1 MTNENTKEI
10 KLLHSNEP
18 SKTVYEV
25 IQWCRDEATSERD
38 KGDRFERAARYYL
51 LNDPLWSARL
61 EDVWLWKNAP
71 THDGADIGIDLVA
84 KDAEDGTY
92 WAIQCKCYD
101 ENTTLDYKTVST
113 FYGATGNKDTYGHN
127 MLISTTENL
136 TSHLDKVA
144 SEWDT
149 VRLFPGQMDE
159 ASIEWEPFLEGTEAA
174 PRKTYDPLPHQRR
187 AIDDCIKG
195 FEKNDRGK
203 LIMACGT
210 GKTLTSLRL
219 AEEMLEPG
227 AYILFLAPSIS
238 LVGQTLRAWANQARL
253 PLKCA
258 VVCSDAKASDAGV
271 DAWESSLSDIP
282 YPATTDPHEL
292 YKQMKS
298 SIANGLN
305 VIFSTYQSIQVV
317 VDAQN
322 LGLSPFDLII
332 CDEAHR
338 TTGAKDVGT
347 SKQEQ
352 TEFVKVHD
360 NAIVSGKKR
369 LYMTATPRIYGEQA
383 KKRAKEEDYVI
394 SSMDDESIY
403 GKEFHRLKFGTAVDE
418 GLLTDYKVIAL
429 TVSEDVV
436 SQIYQQAMAND
447 EGFEIPDAAKIIGCW
462 KGLAGEGEGGA
473 GHALKNAVA
482 FCTTI
487 AESKRIQE
495 YFKRVVDA
503 YIEHEKEQESPT
515 PLLRCDIEHVDGTM
529 DSSERKAKLK
539 WLAETEDKTKD
550 GEEVCHILSNARCL
564 AEGVD
569 VPNLDA
575 VMFLQPKKS
584 EIDIT
589 QAVGRVMRKFEGK
602 DYGYIILPIVI
613 PAGMTAEEA
622 LDANEPFQV
631 VWDIVKSLRSHDE
644 RLEARINALPY
655 DKDGKKKPDDV
666 VTIVDVTPESGDVDA
681 SQAGG
686 DGTTLDGEGAQ
697 MQIHFTEHE
706 LQEAVNAV
714 IVKKCGSKVYWDDWA
729 KDIGHIAQRHIERV
743 KELVLDDGQASGE
756 FQAFLKG
763 LRDSLNEGITDE
775 EAVEMLAQHMITLPI
790 FEALFKGSEFAKSNP
805 VSIAMEKMVDA
816 LRQYSIETPEEKREL
831 DELYASVRRRA
842 EGVKTDG
849 GRQRIIKELYEK
861 FFSQAFKATSE
872 KMGIVYTPNEVVD
885 YILHATNRLLQKEFG
900 QSLSDEGVNI
910 LDPFTGTGTFIVNL
924 LQDEELMPTDKL
936 PMKYKNEIWCNE
948 ILLLAYYI
956 ATINI
961 EYAYHSRIP
970 EEYAPFEGAVLTDT
984 FQMYEEGDP
993 LDFEMFVDNT
1003 ERILRE
1009 MKTPINVIIGNP
1021 PYSVGQKS
1029 ENDNNANQE
1038 YPTLDAQIRRMYVDR
1053 SEARL
1058 SKGAYDM
1065 YIRAFRWATD
1075 RIGQRGI
1082 ISFVTNGGW
1091 LDAQAMDGF
1100 RKSLVEE
1107 FNSIYVFNLRGNQR
1121 TQGEQSRKEGG
1132 KIFGSGSRAP
1142 IAITLLVKNPESE
1155 EQGTIHYH
1163 DIGDFL
1169 TREEKLSIVRS
1180 SQSEEPFEWDIL
1192 QPDRHGDWLNQR
1204 DDSWYEFAPLG
1215 LGKNK
1220 EPLGL
1225 FETYSQG
1232 VLTARDSWAY
1242 SFSRSEVAGH
1252 MSSMIDVYNHER
1264 ARFQTSGEDDIEKV
1278 VDSDSKKISWTRRLK
1293 GYAEKNTPIDFD
1305 DNCIV
1310 LGSYRPFC
1318 KQWMYYS
1325 KELNERTYQQPR
1337 LFPLSIGEGK
1347 KAERTYQQPMSFSQ
1361 AEKGG
1366 VEMTYQQCTA
1376 LMPNLAIVTTGIG
1389 ASRDFSCLIT
1399 DCVPNFHMH
1408 DTGQMVSLYWYDK
1421 QESFGGLFACEDK
1434 GYVRHDAI
1442 TDEAL
1447 EIFRSVYPRAFDA
1460 HAKKPPRAKKD
1471 GGVELTKEDIFY
1483 YIYGILH
1490 SPEYRERFNANL
1502 KKELPRIPLAED
1514 FRAFSIAGRKLADL
1528 HLNYENV
1535 QPYPLAIRG
1544 DAKNPGRVQKMKWGK
1559 RKDHE
1564 TGKKIDDHT
1573 TLIYNENLAFSDI
1586 PEAAND
1592 YKVNGRSPLEWMID
1606 RYQVKTDNASGIVND
1621 PNDYSDDP
1629 TYISGL
1635 IPRLVTVSMNT
1646 LDIVNTLPPL
1656 NEKPQPADWPFAW
1669 KASE

>member
-1 MTNENTKEI
+1 MDNIEEASQLKYDAT
-10 KLLHSNEP
+10 P
-18 SKTVYEV
+18 SRTVYEV
-25 IQWCRDEATSERD
+25 IQWCRDEAESERD

-71 THDGADIGIDLVA
+71 TRDGADIGIDLVA

-101 ENTTLDYKTVST
+101 EGSTLDYKTVST
-113 FYGATGNKDTYGHN
+113 FYGATGNKDAYGHN

-136 TSHLDKVA
+136 SGHLDKVA
-144 SEWDT
+144 NEWDT
-149 VRLFPGQMDE
+149 VRLFPSQMDE
-159 ASIEWEPFLEGTEAA
+159 ADIEWEPFLEGKESSS
-174 PRKTYDPLPHQRR
+174 RKTFDPLPHQRR
-187 AIDDCIKG
+187 AIDDCIAG
-195 FEKNDRGK
+195 FEESDRGK

-227 AYILFLAPSIS
+227 SYILFLAPSIS
-238 LVGQTLRAWANQARL
+238 LVGQTMRAWANQARV
-253 PLKCA
+253 PIRCA

-282 YPATTDPHEL
+282 YPATTDPHKL
-292 YKQMKS
+292 YEQMKDP
-298 SIANGLN
+298 IKDGFN

-317 VDAQN
+317 SDAQN
-322 LGLSPFDLII
+322 LGLPPFDLIV

-338 TTGAKDVGT
+338 TTGAKDVDT

-369 LYMTATPRIYGEQA
+369 LYMTATPRIYGENA

-436 SQIYQQAMAND
+436 SQIYQQAMSND

-462 KGLAGEGEGGA
+462 KGLAGEGDGAA

-495 YFKRVVDA
+495 YFKQVVDA
-503 YIEHEKEQESPT
+503 YIAHEKKLENET
-515 PLLRCDIEHVDGTM
+515 PLLHCDIEHVDGTM
-529 DSSERKAKLK
+529 DSAERKAKLK
-539 WLAETEDKTKD
+539 WLAETEETTSD

-655 DKDGKKKPDDV
+655 DKESKGKGDDV
-666 VTIVDVTPESGDVDA
+666 VSIIDATPPDDDSDN
-681 SQAGG
+681 
-686 DGTTLDGEGAQ
+686 DGEGDANGGAGDDPVQ
-697 MQIHFTEHE
+697 MQMHFSEHE
-706 LQEAVNAV
+706 LQEAVNAI

-729 KDIGHIAQRHIERV
+729 KDIGRIAQRHIERV
-743 KELVLDDGQASGE
+743 GELVLDDAPAAEE

-763 LRDSLNEGITDE
+763 LRDSLNEGITDN

-790 FEALFKGSEFAKSNP
+790 FDALFGGSEFAKSNP
-805 VSIAMEKMVDA
+805 VSIAMEGMVDT
-816 LRQYSIETPEEKREL
+816 LREYNIETPEERREL

-842 EGVKTDG
+842 EGVKTDA

-872 KMGIVYTPNEVVD
+872 KMGIVYTPNEVVN

-900 QSLSDEGVNI
+900 QSLADESVNI

-924 LQDEELMPTDKL
+924 LQDEKLMPLDKL
-936 PMKYKNEIWCNE
+936 PMKYKSEIWCNE

-961 EYAYHSRIP
+961 EYAYHSRVP
-970 EEYAPFEGAVLTDT
+970 EEYVPFEGAVLTDT

-993 LDFEMFVDNT
+993 LDLEMFVDNT

-1009 MKTPINVIIGNP
+1009 MEAPIHVIVGNP
-1021 PYSVGQKS
+1021 PYSAGQR
-1029 ENDNNANQE
+1029 NADDSNQNE
-1038 YPTLDAQIRRMYVDR
+1038 SYPTLDERIQNTYIAK
-1053 SEARL
+1053 SE
-1058 SKGAYDM
+1058 KGMKAAVYDM
-1065 YIRAFRWATD
+1065 YIRAFRWASD
-1075 RIGQRGI
+1075 RIGEKGI
-1082 ISFVTNGGW
+1082 IAYVSNGGW
-1091 LDAQAMDGF
+1091 IDARAMSGF
-1100 RKSLVEE
+1100 RKSLVDE
-1107 FNSIYVFNLRGNQR
+1107 FSSIYVFNLRGDQR
-1121 TQGEQSRKEGG
+1121 TLGEQSRKEGG

-1142 IAITLLVKNPESE
+1142 IAITMLVKNPKSE
-1155 EQGTIHYH
+1155 EKGVIRYC
-1163 DIGDFL
+1163 DIGDYL
-1169 TREEKLSIVRS
+1169 DRETKLSIVAS
-1180 SQSEEPFEWDIL
+1180 KTSEDNEWFVITSDA
-1192 QPDRHGDWLNQR
+1192 HGDWLNQR
-1204 DDSWYEFAPLG
+1204 DDSFEDFIPLG
-1215 LGKNK
+1215 LEKHK
-1220 EPLGL
+1220 QPLGV
-1225 FETYSQG
+1225 FETYTSG
-1232 VLTARDSWAY
+1232 AITHRDAW
-1242 SFSRSEVAGH
+1242 
-1252 MSSMIDVYNHER
+1252 VYNFSKDNLGTNIER
-1264 ARFQTSGEDDIEKV
+1264 TISFFNNQLKEYAGSERGAEDV
-1278 VDSDSKKISWTRRLK
+1278 VDRNPEEIKWDKKLYTRFDK
-1293 GYAEKNTPIDFD
+1293 GTPFEYDKRK
-1305 DNCIV
+1305 
-1310 LGSYRPFC
+1310 LTLSAYRPFC
-1318 KQWMYYS
+1318 KQYLYYDPEMIWS
-1325 KELNERTYQQPR
+1325 AYRNGEV
-1337 LFPLSIGEGK
+1337 FPTDEG
-1347 KAERTYQQPMSFSQ
+1347 
-1361 AEKGG
+1361 
-1366 VEMTYQQCTA
+1366 C
-1376 LMPNLAIVTTGIG
+1376 PNLAICCTGAGSKYFSVLVTNILPEYCYVDK
-1389 ASRDFSCLIT
+1389 SQCFPR
-1399 DCVPNFHMH
+1399 
-1408 DTGQMVSLYWYDK
+1408 YWYEKKD
-1421 QESFGGLFACEDK
+1421 SLGGMFADEPDE
-1434 GYVRHDAI
+1434 YIRHDAI
-1442 TDEAL
+1442 TDKAL
-1447 EIFRSVYPRAFDA
+1447 EVFRKTHPRAFDA
-1460 HAKKPPRAKKD
+1460 HEKFKARTKAN
-1471 GGVELTKEDIFY
+1471 GGTEVTKEDIFY

-1490 SPEYRERFNANL
+1490 SPEYRQRFEANL
-1502 KKELPRIPLAED
+1502 KKELPRIPLAAD
-1514 FRAFSIAGRKLADL
+1514 FRAFSLAGRRLAEL
-1528 HLNYENV
+1528 HLNYESV
-1535 QPYPLAIRG
+1535 EPYPLTVRG
-1544 DAKNPGRVQKMKWGK
+1544 NEKNPGRVEKMKWGK
-1559 RKDHE
+1559 RKDPE
-1564 TGKKIDDHT
+1564 TGKKVDDYT
-1573 TLIYNENLAFSDI
+1573 TLIYNENLAYSGI
-1586 PEAAND
+1586 PEVAND

-1606 RYQVKTDNASGIVND
+1606 RYQVKTDKASGIVND
-1621 PNDYSDDP
+1621 PNEYSDDP

-1635 IPRLVTVSMNT
+1635 IPRLVTVAMDT
-1646 LDIVNTLPPL
+1646 MDIVNGLPPL
-1656 NEKPQPADWPFAW
+1656 NEKPQPTEWPFAW
-1669 KASE
+1669 KVSE